1 MKLKSDVLL
10 NNASLFVI
18 TQEIFNIMLRELL

>member
-18 TQEIFNIMLRELL
+18 TKEIFNIMLRELL